1 MKTITA
7 TKNGISI
14 NYEVKGKKS
23 SFIRYDE
30 ANSQQQSKRSENFFE
45 MNVIQRNMYRR
56 LFYGMEAF
64 SPEEVKTMSKI
75 DISKISRDHSKATKI
90 VNQLK
95 YQKYFGDYNKLLS
108 VLFPHVKLDFYKDG
122 QDVSLPS
129 LKELKI
135 TTVDIID
142 KWVEEKLLPE
152 NFYNLNIANLAL

>member
-14 NYEVKGKKS
+14 NYEVRGKKS

-30 ANSQQQSKRSENFFE
+30 ANQQQQSTRSENFFE

-64 SPEEVKTMSKI
+64 SAEEVKTMSKI
-75 DISKISRDHSKATKI
+75 DISKVTRDHSKATKI

>member
-7 TKNGISI
+7 TKQGISI
-14 NYEVKGKKS
+14 NYEVRGKKS
-23 SFIRYDE
+23 SFIKYDE
-30 ANSQQQSKRSENFFE
+30 ANQQQKAKRSENFFE
-45 MNVIQRNMYRR
+45 MNTIQRNMYRR

-75 DISKISRDHSKATKI
+75 DISKISRDHNKAQKI
-90 VNQLK
+90 VNQMK
-95 YQKYFGDYNKLLS
+95 YEKYFGDYNKLLA
-108 VLFPHVKLDFYKDG
+108 VIFPHVKLDFYKDG

-135 TTVDIID
+135 STVDIVN
-142 KWVEEKLLPE
+142 KWIEEKLLPS

>member
-14 NYEVKGKKS
+14 NYEVRGKKS

-30 ANSQQQSKRSENFFE
+30 ANQQQHNNKSSNFFE
-45 MNVIQRNMYRR
+45 MNTIQRNMYRR

-64 SPEEVKTMSKI
+64 SAEEVKTMSKI
-75 DISKISRDHSKATKI
+75 DISKVTRDHSKAQKV
-90 VNQLK
+90 VNEMK
-95 YQKYFGDYNKLLS
+95 YKKLYSDYNKLLA
-108 VLFPHVKLDFYKDG
+108 VIFPHVKLDFYKDG

-135 TTVDIID
+135 TTVDIVNR
-142 KWVEEKLLPE
+142 WVEEKLLPE
-152 NFYNLNIANLAL
+152 NFFNLNIANLAL

>member
-14 NYEVKGKKS
+14 NYEVRGKKS
-23 SFIRYDE
+23 SFIKYDE
-30 ANSQQQSKRSENFFE
+30 ANQQQQSKRSENFFE
-45 MNVIQRNMYRR
+45 MNTIQRNMYRR

-75 DISKISRDHSKATKI
+75 DISKVTRDHSKAQKV
-90 VNQLK
+90 VNQMK
-95 YQKYFGDYNKLLS
+95 YEKYFGDYNKLLA
-108 VLFPHVKLDFYKDG
+108 VIFPHVKLGFHKDG

-135 TTVDIID
+135 STVDIVN
-142 KWVEEKLLPE
+142 KWIEEKLLPE
-152 NFYNLNIANLAL
+152 NFFNLNIANLAL

>member
-14 NYEVKGKKS
+14 NYEIRGKKS
-23 SFIRYDE
+23 SFIKYDE
-30 ANSQQQSKRSENFFE
+30 ANQKQQSKRSENFFE

-75 DISKISRDHSKATKI
+75 DISKVTRDHNKAQKI
-90 VNQLK
+90 VNQMK
-95 YQKYFGDYNKLLS
+95 YEKYFGDYNKLLS
-108 VLFPHVKLDFYKDG
+108 VIFPHVKLDFYKDG

-135 TTVDIID
+135 TTVDIVN
-142 KWVEEKLLPE
+142 KWIEEKLLPQ

>member
-7 TKNGISI
+7 TKQGISI
-14 NYEVKGKKS
+14 NYETRDKKS

-45 MNVIQRNMYRR
+45 MNTIQRNMYRR

-64 SPEEVKTMSKI
+64 SAEEVKTMSKI
-75 DISKISRDHSKATKI
+75 DISKISRDHSKAQKV
-90 VNQLK
+90 VNQMK
-95 YQKYFGDYNKLLS
+95 YEKYYGDYNKLLA
-108 VLFPHVKLDFYKDG
+108 VIFPHVKLDFYKDG

-135 TTVDIID
+135 TTVDIVN
-142 KWVEEKLLPE
+142 KWIEEKLLPS
-152 NFYNLNIANLAL
+152 NFYNLNISNLAL

>member
-14 NYEVKGKKS
+14 NYEIRSKKS
-23 SFIRYDE
+23 SFIKYDE
-30 ANSQQQSKRSENFFE
+30 ANQQQQSTRSENFFE

-64 SPEEVKTMSKI
+64 SAEEVKTMSKI

-142 KWVEEKLLPE
+142 KWVEEKLLPS

>member
-30 ANSQQQSKRSENFFE
+30 ANQQQQSRRSENFFE

-64 SPEEVKTMSKI
+64 SAEEVKTMSKI
-75 DISKISRDHSKATKI
+75 DISKVTRDHSKATKI

-95 YQKYFGDYNKLLS
+95 YQKYFGDYNKLLA
-108 VLFPHVKLDFYKDG
+108 VIFPHVKLDFYKDG

-142 KWVEEKLLPE
+142 KWVEEKLLPS

>member
-30 ANSQQQSKRSENFFE
+30 ANSQKQSKRSEHFFE

>member
-7 TKNGISI
+7 TKQGIAI
-14 NYEVKGKKS
+14 NYESNRKS

-30 ANSQQQSKRSENFFE
+30 ANQQQNNKKSADFFE
-45 MNVIQRNMYRR
+45 MNTIQRNMYRR

-75 DISKISRDHSKATKI
+75 DISKVTRDHSKAQKV
-90 VNQLK
+90 VNEMK
-95 YQKYFGDYNKLLS
+95 YQKLYGDANKLLA
-108 VLFPHVKLDFYKDG
+108 VIFPHVKLGFYKDG

-135 TTVDIID
+135 STVDIIN
-142 KWVEEKLLPE
+142 KWIEEKLLPA
-152 NFYNLNIANLAL
+152 NFFNLNIANLAL

>member
-14 NYEVKGKKS
+14 NYEVRGKKS

-30 ANSQQQSKRSENFFE
+30 ANQQQQNNKSSNFFE
-45 MNVIQRNMYRR
+45 MNTIQRNMYRR

-64 SPEEVKTMSKI
+64 SAEEVKTMSKI
-75 DISKISRDHSKATKI
+75 DISKVTRDHSKAQKI
-90 VNQLK
+90 VNQMK
-95 YQKYFGDYNKLLS
+95 YEKYFNDYNKLLA
-108 VLFPHVKLDFYKDG
+108 VIFPHVKLGFCKDG
-122 QDVSLPS
+122 QDVSVPS

-135 TTVDIID
+135 TTVDIIN
-142 KWVEEKLLPE
+142 KWIEEKLLPQ